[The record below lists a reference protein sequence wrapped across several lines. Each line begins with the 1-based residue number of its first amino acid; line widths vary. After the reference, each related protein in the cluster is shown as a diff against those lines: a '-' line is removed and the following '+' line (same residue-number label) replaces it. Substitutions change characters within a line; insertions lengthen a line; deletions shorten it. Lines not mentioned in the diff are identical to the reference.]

1 MCISLSTRVKHA
13 AATNKHPQYPSYS
26 MRLLSISAG
35 KVAPLFGNHHP
46 NYKSVAS
53 AIRKKVVSDLST
65 PTPVEI
71 TSLGVKGDEQ
81 ADLSV
86 HGGLE
91 KAIYVYP
98 AEHYAFWNTL
108 LTRETKATVNLQ
120 HGAIGENFT
129 IEGLLETEVFVG
141 DRLHIGDLDF
151 VVVKLRE
158 PCFKFNAALAYKGA
172 SKAMLQS
179 GFSGWYLR
187 VLKVGALSAGAEIT
201 VIPGSK
207 STSIAE
213 QNQKLLSNRNQK
225 DLWE

>member
-1 MCISLSTRVKHA
+1 
-13 AATNKHPQYPSYS
+13 
-26 MRLLSISAG
+26 MRLLSVSAG

-53 AIRKKVVSDLST
+53 AIHKKSISNLEN
-65 PTPVEI
+65 PTPIEI

-86 HGGLE
+86 HGGIE

-98 AEHYAFWNTL
+98 AEHYRFWNEL
-108 LTRETKATVNLQ
+108 LSRETKRSADLK

-141 DRLHIGDLDF
+141 DKLIIGELEF
-151 VVVKLRE
+151 AVVKLRE
-158 PCFKFNAALAYKGA
+158 PCFKFNAAVGYKGA

-187 VLKVGALSAGAEIT
+187 VLKTGVLSAGAQIT
-201 VIPGSK
+201 LLPGSRNI
-207 STSIAE
+207 SIAE
-213 QNQKLLSNRNQK
+213 QNKKLLNNRNQK

>member
-1 MCISLSTRVKHA
+1 
-13 AATNKHPQYPSYS
+13 

-35 KVAPLFGNHHP
+35 KVTPLFGNHHP

-53 AIRKKVVSDLST
+53 AIRKQAVSNIDNPS
-65 PTPVEI
+65 PVEI
-71 TSLGVKGDEQ
+71 SSLGIKGDEQ

-86 HGGLE
+86 HGGIE

-98 AEHYAFWNTL
+98 AEHYIFWNEL
-108 LTRETKATVNLQ
+108 LTRETKRPVDLK

-141 DRLHIGDLDF
+141 DKLIISELEF
-151 VVVKLRE
+151 AVVKLRE
-158 PCFKFNAALAYKGA
+158 PCFKFNAAVGYKGA

-187 VLKVGALSAGAEIT
+187 VLKTGILTAGAGIT
-201 VIPGSK
+201 LIPGPREM
-207 STSIAE
+207 TIAQ
-213 QNQKLLSNRNQK
+213 QNQTLLNNRNQK

>member
-1 MCISLSTRVKHA
+1 MK
-13 AATNKHPQYPSYS
+13 
-26 MRLLSISAG
+26 LLSISTG

-53 AIRKKVVSDLST
+53 AIRKKVVSDTDNPAL
-65 PTPVEI
+65 VEI
-71 TSLGVKGDEQ
+71 TPLGVKGDEQ

-86 HGGLE
+86 HGGIE

-98 AEHYAFWNTL
+98 AEHYIFWNEL
-108 LTRETKATVNLQ
+108 LTRETKRPVDLQ

-129 IEGLLETEVFVG
+129 VEGLLETEVFVG
-141 DRLHIGDLDF
+141 DKLIIGELEF
-151 VVVKLRE
+151 SVVKLRE
-158 PCFKFNAALAYKGA
+158 PCFKFNAAVGYKGA

-187 VLKVGALSAGAEIT
+187 VLKTGTLTAGTEIT
-201 VIPGSK
+201 LIPGPREI
-207 STSIAE
+207 SISQ
-213 QNQKLLSNRNQK
+213 QNQKLMNNRNQK

>member
-1 MCISLSTRVKHA
+1 
-13 AATNKHPQYPSYS
+13 

-35 KVAPLFGNHHP
+35 KVSPLFGNHHP

-53 AIRKKVVSDLST
+53 AINKKTISDLHNLQ
-65 PTPVEI
+65 PIEI
-71 TSLGVKGDEQ
+71 TTLGVKGDEQ

-86 HGGLE
+86 HGGIE

-98 AEHYAFWNTL
+98 VEHYAFWNKL
-108 LTRETKATVNLQ
+108 LTRETKRSVTLQ

-141 DRLHIGDLDF
+141 DRLLMGGLEF
-151 VVVKLRE
+151 SVVKLRE
-158 PCFKFNAALAYKGA
+158 PCFKFNAALSYKGA
-172 SKAMLQS
+172 AKAMLQS

-187 VLKVGALSAGAEIT
+187 VIKTGLLSAGTEIT
-201 VIPGSK
+201 LIPGPRN
-207 STSIAE
+207 TSIAQ
-213 QNQKLLSNRNQK
+213 QNQALLHNRNQK